1 MSLDE
6 NSPGREITGERGPSL
21 QHWGELLSIV
31 MSYNFGVEASQAS
44 SIFPLLHG
52 YLKKTER
59 CKENRTSVI
68 SPTSKAPEKG

>member
-21 QHWGELLSIV
+21 QHWGELL

-52 YLKKTER
+52 YLQKTKR
-59 CKENRTSVI
+59 CKETRTSVI
-68 SPTSKAPEKG
+68 SPTSNAP

>member
-21 QHWGELLSIV
+21 QHWGELL

-52 YLKKTER
+52 YLKKTKR
-59 CKENRTSVI
+59 CKENRSSVI
-68 SPTSKAPEKG
+68 SPTSKAP